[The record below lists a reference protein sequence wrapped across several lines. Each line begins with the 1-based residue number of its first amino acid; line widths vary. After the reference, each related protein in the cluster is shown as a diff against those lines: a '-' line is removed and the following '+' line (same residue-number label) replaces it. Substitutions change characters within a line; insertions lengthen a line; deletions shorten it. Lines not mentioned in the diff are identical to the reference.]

1 MLCPNVNS
9 VTDQLAQGY
18 STIRQVDVFAY
29 ASMNTLVG
37 KLIPDPPWLHGVR
50 RCIELLSEAG
60 ERWRA
65 LKTDTWTPVLNQ
77 FINYATLFSGFAQVA
92 PTVGNNRDAWI
103 GILNTMGA
111 AVETGK
117 NVTCAAEGQFIWQI
131 NHLNNIRQEL
141 DACIATA
148 WNGLATEEQA
158 MVNLAT
164 QVTKLQ
170 NQLAG
175 LEGALS
181 SAEIASG
188 KNFVRSSVTTSYTLV
203 STTGKEVPYL
213 AIAGL
218 LFTVG
223 KMAYDLIVT
232 DKEIDQTIG
241 KIVRLRANMSEEA
254 QAAAVSKAIAQ
265 LIDNFDQSLL
275 AVDSQ
280 LPPIAAMWEIEKI
293 KVREVINAINAGAK
307 PGQIADLATMSSA
320 ATSWN
325 TLSDFCIKLSQLTKN
340 GQPVTVTTTKPVTT
354 LNFAIPLK
362 ATLS

>member
-1 MLCPNVNS
+1 MLCPNVND

-18 STIRQVDVFAY
+18 STIREVDVFAY

-37 KLIPDPPWLHGVR
+37 KLNPDPAWLPGVR
-50 RCIELLSEAG
+50 QCIELLSEAG

-65 LKTDTWTPVLNQ
+65 RKTDTWTPVLNQ
-77 FINYATLFSGFAQVA
+77 FINYATLFSGFAHAA
-92 PTVGNNRDAWI
+92 PTIGDDRDAWM
-103 GILNTMGA
+103 GILNTMSA

-117 NVTCAAEGQFIWQI
+117 NVTRAAEGQLIWQI

-141 DACIATA
+141 DTCIAIA
-148 WNGLATEEQA
+148 WNGLASEEQA

-170 NQLAG
+170 NQLAR
-175 LEGALS
+175 LEGSLS

-232 DKEIDQTIG
+232 DKEIDQTIA

-254 QAAAVSKAIAQ
+254 QAAAVSKAIIQ
-265 LIDNFDQSLL
+265 LIDNFDKSLL

-280 LPPIAAMWEIEKI
+280 LPPIAAMWDIEKI
-293 KVREVINAINAGAK
+293 KVRQVINAINAGTK
-307 PGQIADLATMSSA
+307 PGRIADLAAMSSA
-320 ATSWN
+320 ATRWN

>member
-1 MLCPNVNS
+1 MLCPNVNN

-18 STIRQVDVFAY
+18 STIRQVDAFAF

-37 KLIPDPPWLHGVR
+37 KLDPDPDWLPAVR
-50 RCIELLSEAG
+50 HHIELLSDAG
-60 ERWRA
+60 DRWRSR
-65 LKTDTWTPVLNQ
+65 KTDIWTPVLNQ
-77 FINYATLFSGFAQVA
+77 FINYATLFSGFAHVA
-92 PTVGNNRDAWI
+92 LTIGDNRNAWME
-103 GILNTMGA
+103 ILNTMSAG
-111 AVETGK
+111 VEAGK
-117 NVTCAAEGQFIWQI
+117 NVTRAAEGLFIWQI

-141 DACIATA
+141 DTCIATA
-148 WNGLATEEQA
+148 WNGLAREEQA

-170 NQLAG
+170 NQLAS
-175 LEGALS
+175 LEGSLS
-181 SAEIASG
+181 SAEISSG

-203 STTGKEVPYL
+203 STAGKEVPYL

-223 KMAYDLIVT
+223 KVAYDLIVT

-241 KIVRLRANMSEEA
+241 KIVKLRANMSEEA
-254 QAAAVSKAIAQ
+254 QAAAVSKAIIQ
-265 LIDNFDQSLL
+265 LIDNFDKSLL

-280 LPPIAAMWEIEKI
+280 LPPVAAMWDIEKI
-293 KVREVINAINAGAK
+293 KVRQVINAINAGAK
-307 PGQIADLATMSSA
+307 PGQIADLAAMSSA